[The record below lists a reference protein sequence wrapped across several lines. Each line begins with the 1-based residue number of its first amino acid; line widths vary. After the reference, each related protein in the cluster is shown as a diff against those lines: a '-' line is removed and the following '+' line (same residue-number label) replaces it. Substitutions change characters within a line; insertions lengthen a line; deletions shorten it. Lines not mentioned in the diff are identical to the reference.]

1 METESTSE
9 SLFPSA
15 FSQLDPYVSWVL
27 ADETARRGK
36 CVDSSLE
43 DITAFY
49 DCMLASMDS
58 ILEHLNQFP
67 LDALPVREQNLMSLV
82 LGFVEAAIS
91 VEMFEQPEVAFGVP
105 VERFQ
110 PLHHLV
116 P

>member
-1 METESTSE
+1 MGSTTE

-15 FSQLDPYVSWVL
+15 FSQLGSFASWVL
-27 ADETARRGK
+27 ADESARRGK
-36 CVDSSLE
+36 CIDSSME
-43 DITAFY
+43 EITSFY

-67 LDALPVREQNLMSLV
+67 LDALPEKEQNLMSLV

-105 VERFQ
+105 VDRFR